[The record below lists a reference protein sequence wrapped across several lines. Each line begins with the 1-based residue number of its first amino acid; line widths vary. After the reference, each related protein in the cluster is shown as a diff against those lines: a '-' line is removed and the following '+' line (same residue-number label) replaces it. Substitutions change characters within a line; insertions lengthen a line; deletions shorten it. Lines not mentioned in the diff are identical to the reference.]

1 MRGEPIGISPSPQQ
15 VEYVPLG
22 VMYSTVDSLPAESL
36 DTGSYL
42 LAGPAMSGKYELL
55 VDLLLEGL
63 AAEEAGLFV
72 TTNQDA
78 HAVYEDFN
86 NQAGAKTGDLRFVD
100 CVSDQPGNPGPFDP
114 DQVEYVSS
122 PADLTGIGI
131 GVSEQLRRLAEAE
144 FRRMRVGCYSLSTLL
159 MYAELETV
167 FRFLHVLTGRIESI
181 EGLGMFAID
190 PTTHDRST
198 INTLKQ
204 LYDGVIELRAE
215 NDTREIRLVGID
227 DTAGEW
233 VSQV

>member
-1 MRGEPIGISPSPQQ
+1 
-15 VEYVPLG
+15 
-22 VMYSTVDSLPAESL
+22 MYSTADSLPIDSL

-42 LAGPAMSGKYELL
+42 LSGPAMSGKYDLL
-55 VDLLLEGL
+55 VDLLNEGL
-63 AAEEAGLFV
+63 ANDEAGLFV

-78 HAVYEDFN
+78 EAVFEAFEARVQPN
-86 NQAGAKTGDLRFVD
+86 TSALRFVD
-100 CVSDQPGNPGPFDP
+100 CVSDRPGDSSPFNPGI
-114 DQVEYVSS
+114 VEYVSS

-144 FRRMRVGCYSLSTLL
+144 YHRTRVGVYSLSTLL

-204 LYDGVIELRAE
+204 LFEGMIELRAE
-215 NDTREIRLVGID
+215 SDTREVRLVGI
-227 DTAGEW
+227 GETKGDW
-233 VSQV
+233 VSRP

>member
-1 MRGEPIGISPSPQQ
+1 MVHAPFGF
-15 VEYVPLG
+15 
-22 VMYSTVDSLPAESL
+22 MYSTADSLPIESL

-42 LAGPAMSGKYELL
+42 LSGPAMSGKYDLL
-55 VDLLLEGL
+55 VDVLIEGL
-63 AAEEAGLFV
+63 VNDEAGLFV

-78 HAVYEDFN
+78 EAISEDFEGRVGQN
-86 NQAGAKTGDLRFVD
+86 TGPLRFVD
-100 CVSDQPGNPGPFDP
+100 CVSDRQGGPSPFDP
-114 DQVEYVSS
+114 GMVEYVSS

-131 GVSEQLRRLAEAE
+131 GVSEQLRRFAETE
-144 FRRMRVGCYSLSTLL
+144 YRRTRVGFYSLSTLL

-204 LYDGVIELRAE
+204 LYDGMIELRAE
-215 NDTREIRLVGID
+215 SDTREVRLVG
-227 DTAGEW
+227 TGETSGDW
-233 VSQV
+233 VSRA

>member
-1 MRGEPIGISPSPQQ
+1 
-15 VEYVPLG
+15 
-22 VMYSTVDSLPAESL
+22 MYSTADSLPTDSL

-42 LAGPAMSGKYELL
+42 LAGPAMSGKYDLL
-55 VDLLLEGL
+55 VDLLTEGL
-63 AAEEAGLFV
+63 ANDEAGLFV

-78 HAVYEDFN
+78 EAVFEDFEGRVG
-86 NQAGAKTGDLRFVD
+86 QHADALRFVD
-100 CVSDQPGNPGPFDP
+100 CVSDRQGGPSPFDSEM
-114 DQVEYVSS
+114 VEYVSS

-131 GVSEQLRRLAEAE
+131 GVSEQLRRTAEADY
-144 FRRMRVGCYSLSTLL
+144 RRTRVGFYSLSTLL

-215 NDTREIRLVGID
+215 SDTLEVRLVGIGES
-227 DTAGEW
+227 AGDW
-233 VSQV
+233 VSRA